1 MPKNVV
7 ITGKVVDKTSN
18 LGIVNAN
25 CVVTDSAN
33 KQIAKFKTPPIM
45 EGGIRVRIGDNI
57 PNITYTLTVTADGYK
72 KNQTLGISITNKE
85 LNFGTIAL
93 EKEIQDSSNQ
103 NIIGKVI
110 DSSTKEGLYNAN
122 INIKQNGKNTGYGFV
137 TDGEGNINSNVE
149 LMVGTYTFEISYITY
164 TSKEIIKKITPT
176 TKQLNLNTI
185 ELDEE
190 TVELNEVLIEAKKF
204 IGKVRD
210 DFDKSLIVG
219 AKIKPEAKVED
230 DITTTSQT
238 TGEFK
243 IVIQLKDDIIEVNE
257 TSTEDKNNTNINTV
271 VVGGISW
278 ATAQYMK
285 KQWELAGLSS
295 DRVEFINYNENQK
308 FQDTISNPSVRN
320 IMGFSGGGNLI
331 WPEVDKDFDFI
342 GLIDPSSKTKIN
354 TNPGLPSNVKLVS
367 NSNNWIG
374 QKGGSASYLY
384 DNLLAMERNGVS
396 NKWDTQHKQMPLKFF
411 QTYKDLFNLKPPT
424 TSTTE
429 ITYKPFDI
437 IISAEGYSQK
447 SIPAVNGDK
456 TLKQNLGT
464 IFLSPLSQDLKLEK
478 RDALLIEEPQLKKI
492 KIENLDF
499 ETIKQQAINKAV
511 LNIKQTLIPAI
522 LALIAQFGIAKVLE
536 ALAKDPKDID
546 STCPKNLNKIIDRK
560 NKLTKS
566 LNNIYNFL
574 KKVEV
579 GVRILDGS
587 IDVAQIVLETFKA
600 LTLIPSTS
608 VTPIPGSAS
617 VQVKTIEE
625 KLKKYKLIS
634 STTLIIIQILIQA
647 LSTALQYLSLL
658 DMLVQKCA
666 TKDSLPQ
673 EQISNDLLEATQQQS
688 QQLSPVVTNVNG
700 FEMEVITVDNTTVD
714 GLKRRRAIARNK
726 AGIIM
731 LQGEPSFSSNDQILI
746 DELVFYIQQNDLKA

>member
-7 ITGKVVDKTSN
+7 IIGKVVDKTSN

-25 CVVTDSAN
+25 CIVTDSAN
-33 KQIAKFKTPPIM
+33 EQIANFKTLPIM
-45 EGGIRVRIGDNI
+45 GGGIRIRIGNNI

-72 KNQTLGISITNKE
+72 KKQTLGISITNKE

-93 EKEIQDSSNQ
+93 EKEIQDDENQ

-122 INIKQNGKNTGYGFV
+122 IKIKQNGEDTGYGFV
-137 TDGEGNINSNVE
+137 TDGDGNINSKVD
-149 LMVGTYTFEISYITY
+149 LMVGTYTFEISYVTY
-164 TSKEIIKKITPT
+164 ISKEIIKKITPT

-185 ELDEE
+185 ELEEE
-190 TVELNEVLIEAKKF
+190 TVELNEVLVEARKF

-230 DITTTSQT
+230 NITTTSQT
-238 TGEFK
+238 TGEFE

-257 TSTEDKNNTNINTV
+257 TSTEDKNNIDINTV

-308 FQDTISNPSVRN
+308 FQDTISNPSIRN

-374 QKGGSASYLY
+374 QKGGSKSYLY

-396 NKWDTQHKQMPLKFF
+396 NKWDTPHKQMPLKFF
-411 QTYKDLFNLKPPT
+411 QTYKDLFNTKPT
-424 TSTTE
+424 TTTTE

-437 IISAEGYSQK
+437 IISAEGYIQK

-464 IFLSPLSQDLKLEK
+464 IFLSPLSSDLKLEK
-478 RDALLIEEPQLKKI
+478 RDALLIEEPQLKAI

-536 ALAKDPKDID
+536 ALAKDPNDID

-608 VTPIPGSAS
+608 VTPIPGSSS

-673 EQISNDLLEATQQQS
+673 EQISNDLLKATQQQS

-700 FEMEVITVDNTTVD
+700 FKMEVITIDNITVD
-714 GLKRRRAIARNK
+714 GLKRRRAVARNK